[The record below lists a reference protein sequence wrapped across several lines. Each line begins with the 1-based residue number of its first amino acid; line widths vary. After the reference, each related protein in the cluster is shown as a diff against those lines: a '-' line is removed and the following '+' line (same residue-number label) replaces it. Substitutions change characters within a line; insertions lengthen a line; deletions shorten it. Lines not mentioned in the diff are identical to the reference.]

1 MNSALYIGRLRHRR
15 FSPKD
20 HEFTY
25 AIFQVYLDLAE
36 LDLVFDRRWFWSTR
50 RPALAWFRRADHLGD
65 PAVPLD
71 TAVRDLVEASGEPR
85 PAGPVRLLTHLR
97 YFGYGMNPV
106 SFYYCFDPGGD
117 RVEAIVAEVNNT
129 PWGERHCYVLT
140 ARTSRTPGHFA
151 LRKAFHVSP
160 FMPMT
165 IDYDWHMTTPGPH
178 LAIHMVNLD
187 AGRRVFDA
195 TLSLDRRPIT
205 GLQLTRVLLTYP
217 LMTMQVVIGI
227 YWQAL
232 RLWWK
237 GVPYHPHPQPLAG
250 GDSSTHATEKVR

>member
-1 MNSALYIGRLRHRR
+1 MTSALYIGRLRHRR
-15 FSPKD
+15 FSPKP

-25 AIFQVYLDLAE
+25 SIFQVYLDLAE
-36 LDLVFDRRWFWSTR
+36 LDRVFHRRWFWSTR

-71 TAVRDLVEASGEPR
+71 TAVRDLVEAAGEPR

-106 SFYYCFDPGGD
+106 SFYYCFDPGGTC
-117 RVEAIVAEVNNT
+117 VEAIVAEVNNT

-140 ARTSRTPGHFA
+140 ARTSGTPGHFA

-178 LAIHMVNLD
+178 LAIHMVNLE

-195 TLSLDRRPIT
+195 TLSLERRPIT
-205 GLQLTRVLLTYP
+205 GLHLARVLLTYP
-217 LMTMQVVIGI
+217 AMTMQVVVGI
-227 YWQAL
+227 YWQAF

-237 GVPYHPHPQPLAG
+237 GVPYHPHPRRTTG
-250 GDSSTHATEKVR
+250 GDSPTHATENVR